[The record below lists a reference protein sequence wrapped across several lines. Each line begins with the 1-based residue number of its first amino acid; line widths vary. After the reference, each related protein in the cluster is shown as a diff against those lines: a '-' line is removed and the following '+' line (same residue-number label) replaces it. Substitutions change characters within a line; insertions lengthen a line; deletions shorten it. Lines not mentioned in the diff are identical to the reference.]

1 MYPKWGGL
9 FVMVF
14 LVIMVIIIA
23 VMVDSNASS
32 IPALTPSELAR
43 LEDFQQLRRG
53 DLLTDT
59 IDGQVIPVMLVIESN
74 LQELKVDLGGKK
86 STTIKIK
93 AHMLSSGKMKISKK
107 GSADWC
113 YLIEKFYAKK

>member
-1 MYPKWGGL
+1 MYPKWGSL

-32 IPALTPSELAR
+32 IPALTPSELTR

-59 IDGQVIPVMLVIESN
+59 IEGQVVPVMLVIEAHVK
-74 LQELKVDLGGKK
+74 ELKVDLGGKK
-86 STTIKIK
+86 STTMKIN
-93 AHMLSSGKMKISKK
+93 ARMLSSGKMQITKR